1 MKEKEYSFY
10 NDLKDWDFSMINYTE
25 ENLTDWDMYK
35 VLEENSNTDSK
46 VLDLGTGGGEKVL
59 EYYPEVK
66 EVIAT
71 DFSEEM
77 IKTAN
82 ENLKKSNKK
91 NIIFSA

>member
-59 EYYPEVK
+59 EYYP
-66 EVIAT
+66 
-71 DFSEEM
+71 
-77 IKTAN
+77 
-82 ENLKKSNKK
+82 
-91 NIIFSA
+91 